1 MNLLKIIA
9 YVPIVPIRLIRH
21 HCGGCVPTWALALLA
36 IFILLFLFFCIYEF
50 IKGQS

>member
-1 MNLLKIIA
+1 MKLLQIIA
-9 YVPIVPIRLIRH
+9 YVPVVPIRLIRH

-36 IFILLFLFFCIYEF
+36 IFIIFCIYEF

>member
-21 HCGGCVPTWALALLA
+21 HCGGCVPTWWALALLA
-36 IFILLFLFFCIYEF
+36 ILIIFCIYEF